1 MWTFICFF
9 TLYTKPNVV
18 ASIFKK
24 QYNINEVIVNGTK
37 NRGLKHR
44 VPFSNA
50 IEKNYM
56 IHLKVIQKKLKYQC
70 PKC

>member
-1 MWTFICFF
+1 M
-9 TLYTKPNVV
+9 
-18 ASIFKK
+18 A
-24 QYNINEVIVNGTK
+24 QK

-70 PKC
+70 SKC

>member
-1 MWTFICFF
+1 MHIDQ
-9 TLYTKPNVV
+9 
-18 ASIFKK
+18 SINIEKK
-24 QYNINEVIVNGTK
+24 VK
-37 NRGLKHR
+37 NRGLKYR

-56 IHLKVIQKKLKYQC
+56 IQKKLKYQC

>member
-1 MWTFICFF
+1 MT
-9 TLYTKPNVV
+9 
-18 ASIFKK
+18 
-24 QYNINEVIVNGTK
+24 QK

-50 IEKNYM
+50 IEEKLYDSF
-56 IHLKVIQKKLKYQC
+56 KSYSKKLKYQC